1 MKIRFFAALY
11 AAKLTAKIIDLV
23 AKGRGTNLPGQV
35 ALKIDPNFIRN
46 IKGLDPEKTI
56 FVTGTN
62 GKSTTTNLIAHVF
75 KSAGVSIAVNLE
87 GANLIGGVVVSLLRN
102 CGLNG
107 RLNADI
113 VLMETDE
120 RFLPVIYKHLPARH
134 L

>member
-102 CGLNG
+102 CGLNVSLQ
-107 RLNADI
+107 R
-113 VLMETDE
+113 
-120 RFLPVIYKHLPARH
+120 K
-134 L
+134 